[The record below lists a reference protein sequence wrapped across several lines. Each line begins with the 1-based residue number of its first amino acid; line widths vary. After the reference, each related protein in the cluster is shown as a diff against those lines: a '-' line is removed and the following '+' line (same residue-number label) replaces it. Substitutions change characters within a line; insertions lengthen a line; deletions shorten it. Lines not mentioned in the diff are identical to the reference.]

1 MVKGIWSLYKERY
14 LSSFVMLYLQVFFK
28 ILSWFS
34 EDVKKE
40 NIKFIRKQNSFVVVT
55 SNIERQRKMSLERK
69 VACKKRQ
76 EDAWSET
83 RLGLGGAGERG

>member
-1 MVKGIWSLYKERY
+1 MVSVQRKIFIKLCHALFTS
-14 LSSFVMLYLQVFFK
+14 FFK

-40 NIKFIRKQNSFVVVT
+40 NIKFIRKQNSFVVVK
-55 SNIERQRKMSLERK
+55 SNIQRQRKMFLERK

-76 EDAWSET
+76 EDAWSDT